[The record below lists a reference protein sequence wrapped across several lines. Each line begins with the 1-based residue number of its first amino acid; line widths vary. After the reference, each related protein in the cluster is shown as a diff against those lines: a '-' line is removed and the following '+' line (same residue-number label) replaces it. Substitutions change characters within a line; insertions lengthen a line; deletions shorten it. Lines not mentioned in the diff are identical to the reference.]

1 MIRLHKHLT
10 GKTSHTTLNTYSH
23 KARTRKDGF
32 HDDISSECFPDV
44 HERRPSLLGRRNRD
58 RTLPDT
64 KNHKW
69 CSGWWNVHYGRRRYG
84 NYRRVDGSCRRR
96 NKELD
101 RKIRIIGE
109 VLDAMNYYDDSW
121 YGRSD
126 SWSHILPLDEGEEE
140 WPLHRVWAHFM
151 LWPLED
157 EIIQVLQEA
166 EEDFEYEKWI
176 NSKQHNKSLEAYNRH
191 KLLAFEKGYAP
202 NWVGEFTED
211 NVRSE
216 NLWAPRAPLYNTYL
230 KERYIVQAVIQT
242 EFPEDRGNKGYA
254 KASAVYGDI
263 YIPYRF
269 KGYIG
274 QPGSP
279 QLMTVALQDVGDG
292 NRKGNGFRFT
302 CIYTH

>member
-1 MIRLHKHLT
+1 MASTMTSPPGVFQTFRKEDPIYWGGETEIELSLMPGAWLT
-10 GKTSHTTLNTYSH
+10 DCGMFTMDGEDTAIINELT
-23 KARTRKDGF
+23 KAV
-32 HDDISSECFPDV
+32 E
-44 HERRPSLLGRRNRD
+44 EE
-58 RTLPDT
+58 
-64 KNHKW
+64 
-69 CSGWWNVHYGRRRYG
+69 
-84 NYRRVDGSCRRR
+84 R

-109 VLDAMNYYDDSW
+109 AMDAMDHYDESW
-121 YGRSD
+121 YRRSD
-126 SWSHILPLDEGEEE
+126 SWSHLLPIDEGEEE

-157 EIIQVLQEA
+157 NITQSLQEA
-166 EEDFEYEKWI
+166 EEDFEYESWI
-176 NSKQHNKSLEAYNRH
+176 NSKQYNKSLEEYNRH
-191 KLLAFEKGYAP
+191 KLLAFEKEYAP
-202 NWVGEFTED
+202 NWAGECTGDFAMTTKSHSKSC
-211 NVRSE
+211 V
-216 NLWAPRAPLYNTYL
+216 LYQTSL

-254 KASAVYGDI
+254 KASSVYGDI

-292 NRKGNGFRFT
+292 NRKANGFRFT